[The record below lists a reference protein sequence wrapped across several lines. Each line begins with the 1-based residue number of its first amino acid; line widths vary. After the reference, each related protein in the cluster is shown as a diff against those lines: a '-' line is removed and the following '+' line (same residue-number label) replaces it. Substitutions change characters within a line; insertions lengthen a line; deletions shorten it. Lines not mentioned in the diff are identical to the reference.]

1 MVEQPAVNR
10 RVAGSSPAS
19 GANFPAENEGY
30 GQPDT
35 VSTQEKPESG
45 TEPGKDVK
53 FPKRIK
59 FRGRP
64 LATIYRPSKSYPNY
78 RVAWTAGG
86 RRMMKAFHRYGDA
99 KEHADQLARELAK
112 GSQVPMLTPGQA
124 SDAVAAL
131 ERLQRF
137 YVDSGRR
144 LSLLAS
150 VSEYCE
156 AAAKLAGRTL
166 GGAVDGYMA
175 NVAAVR
181 AKNLQEAV
189 EEFIAEAE
197 PKTKARDG
205 KRSKLSPKYFYNWA
219 IMLRRFAGAFK
230 NTSVNELTKELINVF
245 FDSEPVSGFTPKTRN
260 HHRTAVTQ
268 FLAWAVARDYLSPQH
283 RLGES
288 VGLKAEDAD
297 EGDIAIYAPAEF
309 NALLE
314 AAEGPMRAMIAIGG
328 LAGLRTE
335 ELFRLT
341 WEDVWR
347 VPGHIEVTALSSK
360 TRARRLIPICPSLQS
375 WLEPFRAF
383 TQGKLT
389 TLDENRWHKDMNKL
403 CEKAQVQIG
412 DRKVAV
418 ARKPNGLRH
427 SFCSYH
433 FALYADEGLTAV
445 QAGNS
450 PQMIFR
456 HYRKLVTRQ
465 EAERWFAVAP
475 ERAAS
480 VTPLPSAATRT

>member
-1 MVEQPAVNR
+1 
-10 RVAGSSPAS
+10 
-19 GANFPAENEGY
+19 
-30 GQPDT
+30 
-35 VSTQEKPESG
+35 
-45 TEPGKDVK
+45 VK

-137 YVDSGRR
+137 YVDTGRR
-144 LSLLAS
+144 VSLLAS

-156 AAAKLAGRTL
+156 AAGKLAGRTV
-166 GGAVDGYMA
+166 GDAVDGYMA

-181 AKNLQEAV
+181 AKNIQEAV

-197 PKTKARDG
+197 PKTKAKDG

-245 FDSEPVSGFTPKTRN
+245 FGSEPISGFTPKTRN

-268 FLAWAVARDYLSPQH
+268 FLAWAVAKDYLSPQH

-297 EGDIAIYAPAEF
+297 EGEIAIYAPVEF
-309 NALLE
+309 KALLG
-314 AAEGPMRAMIAIGG
+314 AAEGPMQAMIAIGG

-341 WEDVWR
+341 WADVWR

-360 TRARRLIPICPSLQS
+360 TRARRLIPICPSLQA
-375 WLEPFRAF
+375 WLEPFRPL
-383 TQGKLT
+383 TEGKLT
-389 TLDENRWHKDMNKL
+389 ESDENRWHKDFNKL
-403 CEKAQVQIG
+403 CEQASVEVKGKRVP
-412 DRKVAV
+412 V
-418 ARKPNGLRH
+418 ARKTNGLRH

-433 FALYADEGLTAV
+433 LAMYGNEGLTAI

-450 PQMIFR
+450 PQMVFR
-456 HYRKLVTRQ
+456 HYRKLVTRS
-465 EAERWFAVAP
+465 EAEQWFAVAP
-475 ERAAS
+475 ARPANVIALAGQNGAQ
-480 VTPLPSAATRT
+480 TPG